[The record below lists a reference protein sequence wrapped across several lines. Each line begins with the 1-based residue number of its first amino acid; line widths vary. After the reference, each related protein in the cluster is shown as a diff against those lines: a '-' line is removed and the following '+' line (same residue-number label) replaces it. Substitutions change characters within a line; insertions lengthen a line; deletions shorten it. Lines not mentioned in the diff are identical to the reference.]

1 MPIYEYRCETCGKL
15 SSALL
20 KSWDAADPPCPF
32 CGSTSVQRQVSRF
45 ATVRSGG
52 GDDGGDDFGGEG
64 MDGGDNGFAGDD
76 GWDGDDDDF

>member
-1 MPIYEYRCETCGKL
+1 MPIYEYRCEACGKL

-32 CGSTSVQRQVSRF
+32 CGSAGVQRQVSRF

-52 GDDGGDDFGGEG
+52 SDPVGDDLGGDDFGDDG
-64 MDGGDNGFAGDD
+64 MDGSDDWGDEDY
-76 GWDGDDDDF
+76 